1 MVSQRILPIQKPKT
15 SGEAATRIQQTRT
28 KVLART
34 GTSAFVSPPLE
45 KKPFSWQSV
54 MGTLAGL
61 NRWLNDEDDNGH
73 DGHGIL
79 LLQKKTA
86 YIYTHYNLMAHTFPQ
101 VLEIVLP
108 FPFQVTIF
116 PKPSMPNLLG
126 RVESA
131 IPKKKKTWYSNKTHL
146 NFHDPT
152 FSRRFVRNKQKSLVS
167 ELRIRKKIPW
177 LIARYTK
184 LQVSASTSGGH
195 RQRIIPSWSIL
206 RLWIWRNRVHA
217 IGN

>member
-167 ELRIRKKIPW
+167 ELRIRKKIP
-177 LIARYTK
+177 
-184 LQVSASTSGGH
+184 
-195 RQRIIPSWSIL
+195 
-206 RLWIWRNRVHA
+206 
-217 IGN
+217 